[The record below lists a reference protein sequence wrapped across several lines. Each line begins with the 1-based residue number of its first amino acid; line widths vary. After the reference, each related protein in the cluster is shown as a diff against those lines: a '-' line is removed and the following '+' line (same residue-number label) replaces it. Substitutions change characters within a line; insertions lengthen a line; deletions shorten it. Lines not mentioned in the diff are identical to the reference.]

1 MEKKL
6 AASFAGAVLGLC
18 ACSSEEKV
26 KSICFYKKLTKALP
40 ADDEMKL
47 SHVDDVGVTNLST
60 NICLAS
66 VR

>member
-1 MEKKL
+1 M
-6 AASFAGAVLGLC
+6 
-18 ACSSEEKV
+18 

-47 SHVDDVGVTNLST
+47 SHVADVGVTNLST